1 MERTARITTNQPPES
16 NRNGFLGLA
25 CVAFLVTC
33 MALVAS
39 SAFGADWPTW
49 RNTPSNAAASSE
61 TINLPLTL
69 GWHTT
74 APDVEE
80 NGVVVAGG
88 IAYMAAEDG
97 HLYAF
102 TVATGVAVP
111 GFPVVT
117 ATTFSTPAV
126 DVANGKI
133 YQLGGS
139 TTLFARNLNG
149 SPAWT
154 ANVGTL
160 GTNYSEGPLLDGGF
174 VYVKAGGNLLKFNS
188 AGVPQ
193 YSMPCPGSNT
203 QPALSGS
210 FLYSNSGVGT
220 IRKYDKATGA
230 EVIGG
235 GFPISTASEV
245 ASLTVVDGLIF
256 YKADQLYVYKIADGT
271 LAWSKADGGD
281 STYSSSPAVSG
292 GAVYTYGADGRI
304 YAFDENTGATLT
316 GFPSVVLSGGGRNFS
331 SPSVA
336 GDKVFVGAGTS
347 QKLVVLGA
355 AGTGSPGQVLAD
367 YATFS
372 ADLQGFDLC
381 SPAISDGWVFAMLD
395 GGGLYAF
402 YASGTAPPQGGISIN
417 GGAACTTS
425 ANVVLSINNFGD
437 VSITQMI
444 ISEDPFF
451 AGAVYEPYAAT
462 KNWTLSAGFG
472 LKTVYAKLKTS
483 GGTESN
489 VFSDTIDFEAT
500 CQGGPT
506 PTPTATATPTPTV
519 TPTIARIV
527 ANVPTL
533 DGTSLTL
540 FALVLAAAGMVLA
553 MRILK

>member
-1 MERTARITTNQPPES
+1 MERTVRFTTNQPPES

-33 MALVAS
+33 MAFATS
-39 SAFGADWPTW
+39 AAFGADWPTW

-74 APDVEE
+74 APLVEE

-88 IAYMAAEDG
+88 IAYMAATTG
-97 HLYAF
+97 QLYAF

-111 GFPVVT
+111 GFPVT
-117 ATTFSTPAV
+117 IGATYGTPAV

-133 YQLGGS
+133 YALGGGS
-139 TTLFARNLNG
+139 TLFAFNLNG
-149 SPAWT
+149 SSAWT
-154 ANVGTL
+154 ANVGSL
-160 GTNYSEGPLLDGGF
+160 GYNYDEGPLLDGGF
-174 VYVKAGGNLLKFNS
+174 VYVKAGGNLLKYNS
-188 AGVPQ
+188 AGVQQ
-193 YSMPCPGSNT
+193 YSVPCPGSDT

-210 FLYSNSGVGT
+210 FLYSNSGAST

-230 EVIGG
+230 EVVVG
-235 GFPISTASEV
+235 GFPISTASSV
-245 ASLTVVDGLIF
+245 SSLTVVDGLIF
-256 YKADQLYVYKIADGT
+256 FKADQLYVYRLSDGT
-271 LAWSKADGGD
+271 LAWSKPDGGD
-281 STYSSSPAVSG
+281 STYSGSPAVSG
-292 GAVYTYGADGRI
+292 GAVYTYGWDGRL

-316 GFPSVVLSGGGRNFS
+316 GFPSVQLGDSGGRDYS

-336 GDKVFVGAGTS
+336 GDKVFVGAGTT
-347 QKLVVLGA
+347 QKLKVVGA
-355 AGTGSPGQVLAD
+355 AGSGSAGQVLAE

-372 ADLQGFDLC
+372 ADTQGFDTC

-402 YASGTAPPQGGISIN
+402 YASGTPPPQGGISIN
-417 GGAACTTS
+417 DGAACTTS

-437 VSITQMI
+437 PSITQMI

-489 VFSDTIDFEAT
+489 VFSDTIDYEAI

-506 PTPTATATPTPTV
+506 PTPTVTPGIPTV
-519 TPTIARIV
+519 
-527 ANVPTL
+527 VPTL
-533 DGTSLTL
+533 DGRSLAL
-540 FALVLAAAGMVLA
+540 LALVLAAAGMLLA
-553 MRILK
+553 KRLL